1 MGSIDGVKL
10 SVSLPEN
17 DIAFL
22 DEYATNR
29 GVASR
34 SAALQQ
40 AVALLRAHEL
50 SDSYVEAWGEWA
62 PESQAWESTVADG
75 LDAR

>member
-1 MGSIDGVKL
+1 MSL
-10 SVSLPEN
+10 SEDDL
-17 DIAFL
+17 AFL

-50 SDSYVEAWGEWA
+50 SDSYAEAWTEWE
-62 PESQAWESTVADG
+62 PESQAWEATVADG
-75 LDAR
+75 LDPR

>member
-1 MGSIDGVKL
+1 MKL
-10 SVSLPEN
+10 SVSLPE
-17 DIAFL
+17 DDVVFL

-40 AVALLRAHEL
+40 AVALLRVHEL
-50 SDSYVEAWGEWA
+50 SDSYAEAWAEWE
-62 PESQAWESTVADG
+62 PESQAWEATVADG

>member
-1 MGSIDGVKL
+1 MKL
-10 SVSLPEN
+10 SVSLSED

-22 DEYATNR
+22 DDYANHR

-34 SAALQQ
+34 SAALQE
-40 AVALLRAHEL
+40 AVALLRAHDL
-50 SDSYVEAWGEWA
+50 SDAYAEAWAEWE
-62 PESQAWESTVADG
+62 PESQAWEATVADG